1 MDQDSTPT
9 IAANPEDAGRY
20 GRGGRG
26 RSRTSSSSSPPLV
39 VNAVLVVLI
48 AGLAGAGWFIFN
60 QQEQLERASRE
71 LAESDVRL
79 GVLESRLKATDEKV
93 TSSDTEIV
101 EKQNEWI
108 SEVDKLW
115 ANYRRHRDDIAD
127 LNKETKALTATLN
140 RVDSDTKNN
149 AGKLASIDA
158 ILSRQRDV
166 ADKVTA
172 LDMQS
177 KRMTKDLQDAVDKA
191 NAAFQLASR
200 LQASLATKVA
210 ENETAI
216 RAIDAHRA
224 QVNTDISSLRR
235 DVDALRM
242 RVP

>member
-1 MDQDSTPT
+1 MDQDSLPT

-26 RSRTSSSSSPPLV
+26 RSRRSSSGSLV

-60 QQEQLERASRE
+60 QQEQLDRASVA
-71 LAESDVRL
+71 LAEAADRL
-79 GVLESRLKATDEKV
+79 GVLETRLRVTDEAMAN
-93 TSSDTEIV
+93 SDTDITA
-101 EKQNEWI
+101 KLTEWI

-127 LNKETKALTATLN
+127 LDKETKALTAALN
-140 RVDSDTKNN
+140 RVDGSAKNN
-149 AGKLASIDA
+149 ASKIASMDAVLA
-158 ILSRQRDV
+158 RQRDV

-177 KRMTKDLQDAVDKA
+177 RRLTNDLQDAVDKA
-191 NAAFQLASR
+191 NSAFQMASS

-210 ENETAI
+210 DNETAI
-216 RAIDAHRA
+216 RAIDAHRT
-224 QVNTDISSLRR
+224 QVNNDLATLRR
-235 DVDALRM
+235 DVDALRL

>member
-26 RSRTSSSSSPPLV
+26 RSRKSSSSSSLV
-39 VNAVLVVLI
+39 INAVLVVVI

-60 QQEQLERASRE
+60 QQEQIERAQRTLTESADR
-71 LAESDVRL
+71 LAE
-79 GVLESRLKATDEKV
+79 LESRAKLTDANMV
-93 TSSDTEIV
+93 STDTEIV

-115 ANYRRHRDDIAD
+115 ANYRRHRDDIAE

-149 AGKLASIDA
+149 ADKLASIDA

-224 QVNTDISSLRR
+224 QVNTDLSSLRR
-235 DVDALRM
+235 DVDTLRL

>member
-1 MDQDSTPT
+1 MEQDSLPT

-26 RSRTSSSSSPPLV
+26 RSRTSSSSASLV
-39 VNAVLVVLI
+39 INAVLVVVI

-60 QQEQLERASRE
+60 QQEQLERANAE
-71 LAESDVRL
+71 LADAADRL
-79 GVLESRLKATDEKV
+79 GALESRLRTTDEAMA
-93 TSSDTEIV
+93 SSDTDITS
-101 EKQNEWI
+101 KLTEWI

-127 LNKETKALTATLN
+127 LDKVTKALTATLN
-140 RVDSDTKNN
+140 RVDGSAKNN
-149 AGKLASIDA
+149 ATKIASMDA
-158 ILSRQRDV
+158 ILTRQRDV

-177 KRMTKDLQDAVDKA
+177 RRLTKDLQDAVDKA
-191 NAAFQLASR
+191 NSAFQMASR
-200 LQASLATKVA
+200 LQASLVTKVA

-224 QVNTDISSLRR
+224 QVNSDLGILRR
-235 DVDALRM
+235 DVDALRLK
-242 RVP
+242 VP